1 MRYLMTFSYDGSC
14 FHGYERQKKL
24 DTVQGLIEKV
34 LTSVNNGISVT
45 IQSSGRTDA
54 LVHALNQKAHF
65 DLSVNVNLYSLKK
78 HLNKKFE
85 GKIYVKNIEIV
96 DDHFHARY
104 DVKSK
109 KYVYYINTLE
119 FNPFRRNYEL
129 QYCKKLDLIKMR
141 NALNYFV
148 GEHDFRSFC
157 KGSKENCVR
166 NIYSASINENNGI
179 VSIEFLGNG
188 FLRAMVRNIVTVL
201 IDVGA
206 GKFDDVF
213 AKTILNAKDNKF
225 YNIKTISGCGL
236 YLEDVTY

>member
-129 QYCKKLDLIKMR
+129 QYCKKLDLSKMR

-166 NIYSASINENNGI
+166 TIYSASINENNGI

>member
-14 FHGYERQKKL
+14 FHGYERQKNL
-24 DTVQGLIEKV
+24 DTVQGLIETV
-34 LTSVNNGISVT
+34 LTGVNNGSSVT
-45 IQSSGRTDA
+45 IQSSGRTDV

-65 DLSVNVNLYSLKK
+65 DLDVKVNLYSLKK

-85 GKIYVKNIEIV
+85 GKIYVKNIELV
-96 DDHFHARY
+96 SEKFHARY
-104 DVKSK
+104 NVKSK

-129 QYCKKLDLIKMR
+129 QYCKKLDLDKMH

-157 KGSKENCVR
+157 KGYRENCVR
-166 NIYSASINENNGI
+166 TIYDASITEKDGI
-179 VSIEFLGNG
+179 ISIEFNGNG

-201 IDVGA
+201 IDVGI
-206 GKFDDVF
+206 GKIDDCFV
-213 AKTILNAKDNKF
+213 KSILDAKDNKF

-236 YLEDVTY
+236 YLEDVVY

>member
-14 FHGYERQKKL
+14 FHGYERQKNL
-24 DTVQGLIEKV
+24 DTVQGLIETV
-34 LTSVNNGISVT
+34 LTSVNNGSSVT
-45 IQSSGRTDA
+45 IHSSGRTDV

-65 DLSVNVNLYSLKK
+65 DLDVKVNLYSLKK

-85 GKIYVKNIEIV
+85 GKIYVKNIELV
-96 DDHFHARY
+96 SEKFHARY

-129 QYCKKLDLIKMR
+129 QYCKKLDLDKMHS
-141 NALNYFV
+141 ALNYFV

-157 KGSKENCVR
+157 KGYRENCVR
-166 NIYSASINENNGI
+166 TIYGASIAEKDGI
-179 VSIEFLGNG
+179 VSIEFNGNG

-201 IDVGA
+201 IDVGR
-206 GKFDDVF
+206 GKIDDCFV
-213 AKTILNAKDNKF
+213 KSILDAKDNKF

-236 YLEDVTY
+236 YLEDVVY

>member
-14 FHGYERQKKL
+14 FHGYERQKNL
-24 DTVQGLIEKV
+24 DTVQGLIETV
-34 LTSVNNGISVT
+34 LTSVNNGSSVT
-45 IQSSGRTDA
+45 IHSSGRTDV

-65 DLSVNVNLYSLKK
+65 DLDVKVNLYSLKK

-85 GKIYVKNIEIV
+85 GKIYVKNIELV
-96 DDHFHARY
+96 SEKFHARY

-129 QYCKKLDLIKMR
+129 QYCKKLDLDKMHS
-141 NALNYFV
+141 ALNYFV

-157 KGSKENCVR
+157 KGYRENCVR
-166 NIYSASINENNGI
+166 TIYGASITEKDGI
-179 VSIEFLGNG
+179 VSIEFNGNG

-201 IDVGA
+201 VDVGR
-206 GKFDDVF
+206 GKIDDCFV
-213 AKTILNAKDNKF
+213 KSILDAKDNKF

-236 YLEDVTY
+236 YLEDVVY